1 MAGAELGVFGLWM
14 GLATGPAF
22 SVLVLYCWVHKRTDW
37 DEQVRVAQ
45 DRAKRKKKGKGAP
58 KR

>member
-1 MAGAELGVFGLWM
+1 MFGLWM

-45 DRAKRKKKGKGAP
+45 ERAKRKKKGKGAP